1 MTPLLSGLNLI
12 YDQEDR
18 RLDLISDDDGI
29 SSAPY
34 INSYHDL
41 DMRFQKLGWNIDDD
55 EIIFGTLPANTSQPA
70 FFESNR
76 YYTEKH
82 FDALLGIDAQHL

>member
-1 MTPLLSGLNLI
+1 MVNNFLKVSSERIAITGKRVLASNASVKIILANDSITHPGLNLI

-34 INSYHDL
+34 INSL
-41 DMRFQKLGWNIDDD
+41 
-55 EIIFGTLPANTSQPA
+55 S
-70 FFESNR
+70 
-76 YYTEKH
+76 
-82 FDALLGIDAQHL
+82 